1 MAEKA
6 KEEYQ
11 EKMIKFKYVEL
22 GMLKLSFLTLFDF

>member
-11 EKMIKFKYVEL
+11 EKMKKFKYVEL
-22 GMLKLSFLTLFDF
+22 SMLKLSFLTLFDF